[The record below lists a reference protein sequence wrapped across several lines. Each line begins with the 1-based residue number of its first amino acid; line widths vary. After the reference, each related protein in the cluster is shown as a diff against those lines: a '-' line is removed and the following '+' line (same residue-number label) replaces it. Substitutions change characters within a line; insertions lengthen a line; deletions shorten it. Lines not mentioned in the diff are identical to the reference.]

1 MATIYIH
8 AGYGKCGSTA
18 IQRWLERHRT
28 ALAGDGVFVCGTSLQ
43 HAPEAAY
50 PSVPIMLRA
59 MTREADTASATIREA
74 LAAAAARNGTVIWS
88 SEALQRWQTFLTPI
102 IAALKAEHEVKV
114 VLYMRS
120 HVSWLLSAY
129 AQWGIKHPTVR
140 RKSAPHAASFQEFIE
155 ARSVDLDYPGT
166 LARWEET
173 GAEIIPRSYDA
184 VPDVVADFIA
194 LAGLSGSSEGDRANT
209 ALNTSTLAI
218 LKGVQ
223 SVRRNPATIRSFEK
237 MLRTAKLTDGD
248 IGATTLDLVTEDEGE
263 LAALHESYRAQREAL
278 NARYGLVLSDEVPRN
293 PLTRPVEQGAGQD
306 DLIALLS
313 LLCFSLHE
321 RVEALEE
328 QLDQAAGRGRPAP

>member
-18 IQRWLERHRT
+18 IQRWLERHR
-28 ALAGDGVFVCGTSLQ
+28 ASLRENRVFVCGTSLQ
-43 HAPEAAY
+43 HAPDAAY

-59 MTREADTASATIREA
+59 MTREADSATQTILKALSAEA
-74 LAAAAARNGTVIWS
+74 ERNDVVIWS
-88 SEALQRWQTFLTPI
+88 SEALQRWQGFLTPI
-102 IAALKAEHEVKV
+102 IQGLMAEHTVKV

-140 RKSAPHAASFQEFIE
+140 RKTAPHAASFQEFIE
-155 ARSVDLDYPGT
+155 ARAVDLDYPAA

-173 GAEIIPRSYDA
+173 GAELVARSYDA
-184 VPDVVADFIA
+184 VPDVVEDFIA
-194 LAGLSGSSEGDRANT
+194 LTGLTGSSEGDRANT
-209 ALNTSTLAI
+209 QLSTSTLAI

-223 SVRRNPATIRSFEK
+223 SVRRTPATIRSFEK

-248 IGATTLDLVTEDEGE
+248 IGATTLDLVTEDEDA
-263 LAALHESYRAQREAL
+263 LAALHESYRTQRETL
-278 NARYGLVLSDEVPRN
+278 SARYGLELSDKVPRN
-293 PLTRPVEQGAGQD
+293 PLTRPAAQDGGQD
-306 DLIALLS
+306 DLIAILS

-328 QLDQAAGRGRPAP
+328 QLKDEGRPT